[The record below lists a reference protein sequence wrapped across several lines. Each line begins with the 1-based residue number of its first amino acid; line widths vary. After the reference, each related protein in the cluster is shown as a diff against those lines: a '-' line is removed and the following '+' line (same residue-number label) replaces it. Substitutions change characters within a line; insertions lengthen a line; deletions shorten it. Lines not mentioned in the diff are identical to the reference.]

1 MRKLF
6 ILGIYFLVF
15 SCTHPDPVEKESAE
29 TGKPNI
35 VLIVADDHGMNDLGC
50 YGNRAISTPNLDYL
64 ASEGLRFTRAYST
77 APSCTA
83 SRSVILTGLYNHLNG
98 LYGHEHSYHHFR
110 AHDYLKSLPVY
121 LSELGGYETLRIG
134 KYHVAP
140 ESVFKFD
147 RVLKA
152 NGRNPVAMADTV
164 GNYLKSKRPQPF
176 FLYYCTQDP
185 HRGGGKVASNPYK
198 PDRFG
203 NKDEGY
209 PGVEPLAVSPEETL
223 VPEFLPELPET
234 RAELEQYYQ
243 SVNRVDQGVGRL
255 IAHLKQ
261 NQLWDN
267 SIIVYISDN
276 GIAFPGAKTNIYEP
290 GIRLPCLVKNT
301 GSYRKGTVVDALI
314 NWADLTPTL
323 LDMAG
328 ILPRAREQLTLSFAN
343 VPLNN
348 QNLKTRLK
356 DFHGSSFK
364 PLLMGEETTG
374 SAETYASH
382 TFHEITMYYPMRSV
396 ITKDYKLIWN
406 IAHQLPYPHASD
418 LWESATWQGALK
430 TASRQYG
437 LKAIHDYT
445 FRPEFELYDLSNDP
459 HETTNLAE
467 NYQHAEIFNTL
478 KEKLKSFQEKTNDP
492 WISKWKHE

>member
-1 MRKLF
+1 MRQF
-6 ILGIYFLVF
+6 FVIGIFFML
-15 SCTHPDPVEKESAE
+15 SCTHPDHDKENLVEQLR
-29 TGKPNI
+29 PNI

-50 YGNRAISTPNLDYL
+50 YGNKAISTPNLDYL
-64 ASEGLRFTRAYST
+64 ASEGLRFTRAYCT
-77 APSCTA
+77 TPSCTA

-110 AHDYLKSLPVY
+110 AHDYLKSLPIY
-121 LSELGGYETLRIG
+121 LSEQGGYETLRIG

-140 ESVFKFD
+140 ESVFKFN

-164 GNYLKSKRPQPF
+164 GKYLQTRNSQPF

-185 HRGGGKVASNPYK
+185 HRGGGKVENNPYK

-203 NKDEGY
+203 NKDDGY
-209 PGVEPLAVSPEETL
+209 QGVEPLVIEPHETI
-223 VPEFLPELPET
+223 VPDYLPELEET
-234 RAELEQYYQ
+234 RAELQQYYQ
-243 SVNRVDQGVGRL
+243 AVNRVDQGVGRL
-255 IAHLKQ
+255 IEHLKRH
-261 NQLWDN
+261 QLWDN
-267 SIIVYISDN
+267 TVIVYISDN

-290 GIRLPCLVKNT
+290 GIRLPCIVKNT
-301 GSYRKGTVVDALI
+301 NSHRKGTVVDALV

-323 LDMAG
+323 LDLAG
-328 ILPRAREQLTLSFAN
+328 ILPQSKEQLAESFAK

-364 PLLMGEETTG
+364 QLLNGDEAVG
-374 SAETYASH
+374 RDETYASH

-396 ITKDYKLIWN
+396 ITRDFKLIWN
-406 IAHQLPYPHASD
+406 IAYQLPYPHASD

-430 TASRQYG
+430 TADQRYG
-437 LKAIHDYT
+437 KRTIKDYI
-445 FRPEFELYDLSNDP
+445 FRAEFELYDLANDP
-459 HETTNLAE
+459 HEVNNLAE
-467 NYQHAEIFNTL
+467 NYQYAETFNTL
-478 KEKLKSFQEKTNDP
+478 KERLKNFQNNTNDP
-492 WISKWKHE
+492 WLTKWQHE

>member
-1 MRKLF
+1 MMRLF
-6 ILGIYFLVF
+6 SIIWILLLL
-15 SCTHPDPVEKESAE
+15 SCISPDKDEERVVEQKR
-29 TGKPNI
+29 PNI

-50 YGNRAISTPNLDYL
+50 YGNMAIKTPNLDYL

-121 LSELGGYETLRIG
+121 LSELGNYETLRIG

-147 RVLKA
+147 HALKA

-164 GNYLKSKRPQPF
+164 GMYLKTKNPGPF

-185 HRGGGKVASNPYK
+185 HRGGGRVENSVYK

-203 NKDEGY
+203 NKDQGY
-209 PGVEPLAVSPEETL
+209 PGVQPFTIAPEDIP
-223 VPEFLPELPET
+223 VPGYLPDLDET

-255 IAHLKQ
+255 IEHLKA
-261 NQLWDN
+261 NKLWDN
-267 SIIVYISDN
+267 TIIVYISDN
-276 GIAFPGAKTNIYEP
+276 GIAFPGAKTNVYEP
-290 GIRLPCLVKNT
+290 GIKLPCLVKNT
-301 GSYRKGTVVDALI
+301 HSQLKGTVSDALI
-314 NWADLTPTL
+314 NWADITPTL
-323 LDMAG
+323 LDLAG
-328 ILPRAREQLTLSFAN
+328 ILPQSQGLLAESFAD
-343 VPLNN
+343 VQLNN
-348 QNLKTRLK
+348 INLKTAIK
-356 DFHGSSFK
+356 DFHGTSFK
-364 PLLMGEETTG
+364 PLLLGEGGEG
-374 SAETYASH
+374 RDETYASH

-396 ITKDYKLIWN
+396 ITRDFKLIWN
-406 IAHQLPYPHASD
+406 IANRLPYPHASD

-430 TASRQYG
+430 KGVARYG
-437 LKAIHDYT
+437 QRAIEDYT
-445 FRPEFELYDLSNDP
+445 FRPEFELYDLANDP
-459 HETTNLAE
+459 YESNNLAE
-467 NYQHAEIFNTL
+467 NYQYAEIFNTL
-478 KEKLKSFQEKTNDP
+478 KDRLKGFQQGTNDP
-492 WISKWKHE
+492 WVTKWEHE